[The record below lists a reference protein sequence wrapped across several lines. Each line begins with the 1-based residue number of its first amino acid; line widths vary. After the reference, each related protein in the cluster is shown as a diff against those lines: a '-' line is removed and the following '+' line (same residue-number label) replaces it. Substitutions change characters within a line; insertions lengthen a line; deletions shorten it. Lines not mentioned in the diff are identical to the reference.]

1 MSQTIKLLKPL
12 WNRPE
17 GHVFKANKEAAE
29 FAIRKGYAELIPEEI
44 PSKKAEVSDYKNKV
58 EPEVKKLRN
67 KRNAN

>member
-29 FAIRKGYAELIPEEI
+29 FAIRKGYAELVPDVIEP
-44 PSKKAEVSDYKNKV
+44 KKAELNDYKTKV
-58 EPEVKKLRN
+58 EPEVKKLKN

>member
-12 WNRPE
+12 WNRPA

-29 FAIRKGYAELIPEEI
+29 FAIRKGYAVEVIEEI
-44 PSKKAEVSDYKNKV
+44 EPKKAEVADYKTKI

>member
-1 MSQTIKLLKPL
+1 MSQTIKLLRPL
-12 WNRPE
+12 WNKKTGDVINVE
-17 GHVFKANKEAAE
+17 NKYSE

-44 PSKKAEVSDYKNKV
+44 PSKKAEVADYKNKV

>member
-1 MSQTIKLLKPL
+1 MVTIKLLKPL

-17 GHVFKANKEAAE
+17 GHVMKANKKAAA
-29 FAIRKGYAELIPEEI
+29 FAIRKGYAVEVIEEI
-44 PSKKAEVSDYKNKV
+44 EPKKAEVTDYKTKI

>member
-12 WNRPE
+12 WNRPA

-29 FAIRKGYAELIPEEI
+29 FAIRKGYAELVADVIEP
-44 PSKKAEVSDYKNKV
+44 KKAELNDYKTKV
-58 EPEVKKLRN
+58 EPEAKKLRN

>member
-17 GHVFKANKEAAE
+17 GHIMKANKEAAE
-29 FAIRKGYAELIPEEI
+29 FAIRKGYAVEVIEEI
-44 PSKKAEVSDYKNKV
+44 EPKKAELNDYKTKV

-67 KRNAN
+67 KRN